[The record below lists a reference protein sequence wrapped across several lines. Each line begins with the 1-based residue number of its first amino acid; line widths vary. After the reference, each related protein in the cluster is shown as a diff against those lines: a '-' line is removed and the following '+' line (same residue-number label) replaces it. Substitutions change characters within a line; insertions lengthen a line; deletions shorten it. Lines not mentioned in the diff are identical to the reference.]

1 MKKFFSTIK
10 YGIIVLLF
18 IGNNNSANAQK
29 GEAYEMM
36 VSGVKVIVQP
46 SGNQILEV
54 QTIIKGG
61 VQNYP
66 ASKQGI
72 ESLAM
77 TSLTECGTKNDTK
90 NSFKNK
96 LDKVSAQIY
105 ASASKDYCS
114 ISMNCI
120 KTDFASVW
128 PLYADAITVSVF
140 DEKEF
145 NRIKQDA
152 INGVRSQESQPD
164 YAISN
169 MATQIAFAG
178 KDNAKRPEGTVATL
192 SKLTAAETKAYY
204 YSICTKARMLIVVV
218 GEIDKAELEQKI
230 ATMLATV
237 PEGKPFTL
245 KKETI
250 APTNNSF
257 KAEKKDLA
265 TNYIQG
271 ITSAPAPGT
280 PDFNAFNLAMRIFS
294 QRHFLEVRTK
304 NGLSYAPG
312 SWFDGGSSPSAN
324 ISVSTTEPNKYI
336 NVVKAL
342 IDKTKKEGF
351 TEDELR
357 NMKTQY
363 LTGFFYR
370 QETNNA
376 QANSIV
382 VNEVLHNNWRRALT
396 ISDDM
401 KKVSLTEL
409 NNTFNK
415 YIKNMV
421 WAYQGNPFKANAT
434 LFTSNNQ
441 KPQPQKI
448 TMPKTKI
455 TNTKK
460 G

>member
-1 MKKFFSTIK
+1 MKKIFVTIK
-10 YGIIVLLF
+10 YWLLAMLF
-18 IGNNNSANAQK
+18 IATNNIANAQK
-29 GEAYEMM
+29 GDAYEMM

-61 VQNYP
+61 VQNYE

-77 TSLTECGTKNDTK
+77 TGLTECGTKNDTK
-90 NSFKNK
+90 NAFKNK
-96 LDKVSAQIY
+96 LDKVSAQVY
-105 ASASKDYCS
+105 ASPSKDYCT

-128 PLYADAITVSVF
+128 PLYADAITAPIF

-145 NRIKQDA
+145 DRIKQDA
-152 INGVRSQESQPD
+152 INGLRSQESQPD
-164 YAISN
+164 YAIGN

-192 SKLTAAETKAYY
+192 TTLTATETKAYY
-204 YSICTKARMLIVVV
+204 SSVCTKARMLIVVV

-230 ATMLATV
+230 LTMLATV

-250 APTNNSF
+250 APSSNSF

-265 TNYIQG
+265 TNYIRG

-324 ISVSTTEPNKYI
+324 ISVSTTDPNKYI
-336 NVVKAL
+336 GVVKAL

-376 QANSIV
+376 QANFIV
-382 VNEVLHNNWRRALT
+382 ANEVLHNNWKRALT

-409 NNTFNK
+409 NTTFNK
-415 YIKNMV
+415 YIKNLV
-421 WAYQGNPFKANAT
+421 WAYQGNPSKVNAT
-434 LFTSNNQ
+434 LFTSSA
-441 KPQPQKI
+441 KPDMSKI
-448 TMPKTKI
+448 NLPKTKI
-455 TNTKK
+455 TNNKK